1 MTENRPKS
9 VSARAQLGSVGRVAL
24 SVSLLAWLLYLS
36 NTSRI
41 LQLAENMSLL
51 LLLAIFVIN
60 LFAVFLSAVKWK
72 LLLSSRPVGLL
83 FQLNLVGAF
92 YSVVLPGQIAG
103 DVVKA
108 YRLGKGV
115 KDSELVVASIVLDRA
130 TGLMAILMTG
140 VLGAMIST
148 ESPAIFFRSV
158 LAMLFAVGLA
168 GLFALRW
175 SPFFDL
181 TASFLG
187 KASCAVPQGSKF
199 FAQVGA
205 FIDAWRGYLD
215 QYRLL
220 AVTIAISVAQQTLYV
235 LCIVLLADPLGIRV
249 SVYDWF
255 WIFAAVSVAVM
266 MPISLGGV
274 GIREGAFV
282 STLALLQVSSEQALT
297 LSLTIFAVQLAI
309 AVLGGILE
317 ASGVRERTR
326 ASHDE

>member
-1 MTENRPKS
+1 
-9 VSARAQLGSVGRVAL
+9 
-24 SVSLLAWLLYLS
+24 
-36 NTSRI
+36 
-41 LQLAENMSLL
+41 
-51 LLLAIFVIN
+51 
-60 LFAVFLSAVKWK
+60 VK
-72 LLLSSRPVGLL
+72 G
-83 FQLNLVGAF
+83 
-92 YSVVLPGQIAG
+92 
-103 DVVKA
+103 

-220 AVTIAISVAQQTLYV
+220 AVTIAISVA
-235 LCIVLLADPLGIRV
+235 DPLGIRV